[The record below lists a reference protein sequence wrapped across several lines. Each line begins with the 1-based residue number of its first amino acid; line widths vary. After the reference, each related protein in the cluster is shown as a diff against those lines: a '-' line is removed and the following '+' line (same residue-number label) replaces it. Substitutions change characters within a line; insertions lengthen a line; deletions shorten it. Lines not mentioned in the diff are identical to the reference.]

1 MPVHDVTVHLPLLLG
16 LRSSCMRQQPPV
28 LEDGLL
34 LGDLERQLQGSS
46 KGLRRVDITT
56 YYASDAIY
64 AKQCIPRNK
73 N

>member
-46 KGLRRVDITT
+46 KGLRRVDITM
-56 YYASDAIY
+56 
-64 AKQCIPRNK
+64 
-73 N
+73 